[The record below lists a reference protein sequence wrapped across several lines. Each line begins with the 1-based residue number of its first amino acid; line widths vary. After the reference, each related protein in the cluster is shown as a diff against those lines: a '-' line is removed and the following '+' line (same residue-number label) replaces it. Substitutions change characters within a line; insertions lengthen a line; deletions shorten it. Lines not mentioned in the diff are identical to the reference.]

1 MNKVNFVEV
10 GPRDGFQSINE
21 FIPTN
26 LKIKIIEG
34 IIAAGVKKIQVTSFV
49 SPKAI
54 PQMKDAK
61 EVVAALLK
69 KYQTKDVEFFALVPN
84 FHGAKAAFQAGLRE
98 VSTVISVSESHNKA
112 NINKTVDEA
121 FGEVRRILDELPE
134 LKVSIDVATAF
145 TCPFEGY
152 IPIESLLSY
161 IKKGVEI
168 GINNFTLCDTVGG
181 ATPKMVSEVITAVYE
196 YFPEIS
202 LGIHIHDTRNMGT
215 ACTLAAVESGVD
227 TVQAAL
233 AGLGGCPFAP
243 GASGNVSSEDLI
255 YMFIEMGIETGIDFK
270 KILEIAKFEKN
281 NIKGNYSGHHIY
293 IGNGDCNK

>member
-1 MNKVNFVEV
+1 
-10 GPRDGFQSINE
+10 
-21 FIPTN
+21 
-26 LKIKIIEG
+26 
-34 IIAAGVKKIQVTSFV
+34 
-49 SPKAI
+49 
-54 PQMKDAK
+54 
-61 EVVAALLK
+61 
-69 KYQTKDVEFFALVPN
+69 
-84 FHGAKAAFQAGLRE
+84 
-98 VSTVISVSESHNKA
+98 
-112 NINKTVDEA
+112 
-121 FGEVRRILDELPE
+121 
-134 LKVSIDVATAF
+134 
-145 TCPFEGY
+145 
-152 IPIESLLSY
+152 
-161 IKKGVEI
+161 
-168 GINNFTLCDTVGG
+168 
-181 ATPKMVSEVITAVYE
+181 MVSEVITAVYE